1 MKKKVLLEC
10 LFFSFLSLGLV
21 AIANAQNDDTERND
35 KPARVKVE
43 VEVTEDGE
51 TTTSVQ
57 EIELDVDHWNKELAS
72 MLEEMEL
79 SIQKAMKDIDDADIE
94 IIIQKELNDLD
105 LPDFQSTIRAIP
117 RFHYQQGSGEAR
129 AFLGVEGT
137 ALNEIEK
144 ANTKLEKG
152 VRIRRVVP
160 GSAAEAIGL
169 QRGMIITSID
179 GQEVGNFDELANAI
193 RSHAPK
199 DKLKLEV
206 YRDGKLQKQEVILG
220 STTDRRRQIHMEW
233 QGEDGDHS
241 YVFPPHAPQGQ
252 RPFMYHST
260 KHPKGLRAE
269 CSGGFLGIE
278 GETVDQ
284 GVKIIKV
291 IDATP
296 AAEAGLQEGD
306 IITELDEDAIED
318 IQALIASL
326 SKRKAGE
333 EITVRYL
340 RGEQVEQVSTTL
352 AAFPKEIPF
361 EEEKSF
367 RYEVRIGAVNEEE
380 IDRISQQSEEELD
393 RTNALEPIDLTIGPN
408 PSSGVF
414 MMNLE
419 LESNDPVKLQV
430 FDAQGGKVMEKEVQ
444 ANTDGYILTK
454 IDLSEQAEGMYF
466 VSLLQSGKGIMKRL
480 IKQ

>member
-1 MKKKVLLEC
+1 MKKKVLLEF
-10 LFFSFLSLGLV
+10 LFFSFLSLGIV
-21 AIANAQNDDTERND
+21 AIANAQSDEVERND
-35 KPARVKVE
+35 KPTRVKVE

-57 EIELDVDHWNKELAS
+57 EIELDVDNWNKELES
-72 MLEEMEL
+72 ILEEMEA

-94 IIIQKELNDLD
+94 IIIQKELDELH
-105 LPDFQSTIRAIP
+105 LPDFQSTISAIP
-117 RFHYQQGSGEAR
+117 RFHYEQGSGEAR

-152 VRIRRVVP
+152 VRISRVVP

-179 GQEVGNFDELANAI
+179 GQEVGNFDELAKAI

-199 DKLKLEV
+199 DELKLEV

-233 QGEDGDHS
+233 QDEDGDHS

-252 RPFMYHST
+252 RPFVYHEP

-269 CSGGFLGIE
+269 RSGGFLGIE
-278 GETVDQ
+278 GETVDR
-284 GVKIIKV
+284 GVKINKV
-291 IDATP
+291 IDDTP
-296 AAEAGLQEGD
+296 AAEAGLQKGD
-306 IITELDEDAIED
+306 IITDIDEETIED
-318 IQALIASL
+318 IQSL
-326 SKRKAGE
+326 VSNLSEREPGE
-333 EITVRYL
+333 AINVRYL
-340 RGEQVEQVSTTL
+340 RGEKIEQVPTTL
-352 AAFPKEIPF
+352 AAFPKDIPF
-361 EEEKSF
+361 EEERSF

-380 IDRISQQSEEELD
+380 IDRISEQSGEELD
-393 RTNALEPIDLTIGPN
+393 RNNSLEPIDLTIGPN

-414 MMNLE
+414 MLNLE
-419 LESNDPVKLQV
+419 LESSDPVKLQV
-430 FDAQGGKVMEKEVQ
+430 FDAQGGKVLEKEVQ

-466 VSLLQSGKGIMKRL
+466 VSLLQSGKGITKRL